1 MGWTLRIVGDGPERE
16 SLEALVRSLDIS
28 DTVEFTSSVS
38 DVETHYREASIFCLS
53 SRYEGF
59 PMVLLEAISFGLPV
73 VSFDCDTGPAEVLEG
88 TGGKLVAQG
97 NVEKLAKELLSLM
110 DSPEERMAI
119 SALSQAKAKLYQS
132 NLILG
137 EWVRVIETFRKEA
150 PRTE

>member
-1 MGWTLRIVGDGPERE
+1 
-16 SLEALVRSLDIS
+16 
-28 DTVEFTSSVS
+28 VE
-38 DVETHYREASIFCLS
+38 EL
-53 SRYEGF
+53 
-59 PMVLLEAISFGLPV
+59 
-73 VSFDCDTGPAEVLEG
+73 AE
-88 TGGKLVAQG
+88 
-97 NVEKLAKELLSLM
+97 ELLSLM